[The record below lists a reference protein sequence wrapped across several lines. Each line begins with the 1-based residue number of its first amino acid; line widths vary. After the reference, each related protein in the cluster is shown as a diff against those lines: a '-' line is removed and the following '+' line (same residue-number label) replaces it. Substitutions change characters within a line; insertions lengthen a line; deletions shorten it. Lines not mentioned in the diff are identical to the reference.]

1 MNWIEHNIFG
11 FNMVNVFIKIA
22 IELNLVELNQIQFI
36 WYKLVE
42 FKPNWIQIGFNLI
55 ILIILSSWIQPNYK
69 NSIMRRHM
77 LICLF
82 ISCSWVGDMS
92 EIIK

>member
-1 MNWIEHNIFG
+1 
-11 FNMVNVFIKIA
+11 MVNVFIKIA
-22 IELNLVELNQIQFI
+22 IELNLVELNQIEFN

-55 ILIILSSWIQPNYK
+55 ILIILLSWIQPNYK
-69 NSIMRRHM
+69 NSIMRRDT

-82 ISCSWVGDMS
+82 ISCSWVGDMN

>member
-1 MNWIEHNIFG
+1 
-11 FNMVNVFIKIA
+11 MVNVFIKIA
-22 IELNLVELNQIQFI
+22 IELNLVELNQIEFN

-55 ILIILSSWIQPNYK
+55 ILIILLSWIQPNYK
-69 NSIMRRHM
+69 NSIMRRDM
-77 LICLF
+77 LIFLF